1 MDKAEQLRDLLDG
14 CDVVTIDIINTRKAI
29 KNETRSPR
37 VQLVAGVPENDKII
51 AKILE
56 ALC

>member
-29 KNETRSPR
+29 KNATSSPR

>member
-29 KNETRSPR
+29 KNATSYPR